1 MKKISILALLAAML
15 LSSFSAEAQILKKLK
30 KSAERAAERTILN
43 RTDRE
48 VSKKTDAAIDSVLKK
63 NESKNANTSS
73 QKNPETLESP
83 AESSS
88 SLYQNFDFVPGDKI
102 LVFDNFSA
110 DNPGDFPAK
119 WDTNGS
125 GEVVNLSNSNDKWL
139 MLANKSSYLPHTQKL
154 PAEYTIEFDLQAR
167 GLTTKTSSQAMLE
180 LWFDAENGYRKAA
193 TSSSVM
199 IPFCLFIDPGIQ
211 VRKISNGQQE
221 IYNEIENDIRDVIQN
236 QFHVSV
242 AVNKTRLRVWLNE
255 EKTVDVPRLLNEG
268 KASYFKLYPRGF
280 NDNSEQLLITNF
292 KIAEGGVDLRNKLL
306 TEGSFSTTGILF
318 DSGSDVIKPESYGV
332 LKTIAE
338 ALGDGE
344 LNIQIIGHTD
354 SDGET
359 AFNQQ
364 LSEKRAA
371 SVKSKLV
378 QDFGISAQRIT
389 TSGKGE
395 SAPVASNDDDA
406 GKAQNRRVEFVKI

>member
-1 MKKISILALLAAML
+1 M
-15 LSSFSAEAQILKKLK
+15 
-30 KSAERAAERTILN
+30 
-43 RTDRE
+43 
-48 VSKKTDAAIDSVLKK
+48 
-63 NESKNANTSS
+63 
-73 QKNPETLESP
+73 
-83 AESSS
+83 
-88 SLYQNFDFVPGDKI
+88 
-102 LVFDNFSA
+102 
-110 DNPGDFPAK
+110 
-119 WDTNGS
+119 
-125 GEVVNLSNSNDKWL
+125 
-139 MLANKSSYLPHTQKL
+139 
-154 PAEYTIEFDLQAR
+154 
-167 GLTTKTSSQAMLE
+167 
-180 LWFDAENGYRKAA
+180 
-193 TSSSVM
+193 
-199 IPFCLFIDPGIQ
+199 
-211 VRKISNGQQE
+211 
-221 IYNEIENDIRDVIQN
+221 
-236 QFHVSV
+236 
-242 AVNKTRLRVWLNE
+242 
-255 EKTVDVPRLLNEG
+255 DVPRLLNEG

-395 SAPVASNDDDA
+395 SLPVASNDDAA